1 MIEDTALRIIACIE
15 RYHLEI
21 GENYKI
27 LRTRAKSKIQEITPL
42 MYSNKGKVVLFLYK
56 YNIFPYKIVHKVL
69 CMRKRK

>member
-42 MYSNKGKVVLFLYK
+42 MYSNKGKVVY
-56 YNIFPYKIVHKVL
+56 
-69 CMRKRK
+69 RKKERNAAG